1 MTNEPTN
8 GNPLFLLEA
17 PQQSNAEAEA
27 VRAAEPAVL
36 AAQQRLTDQEFDR
49 LWDALMDIGDA
60 NLVDSFTLGFR
71 LGVQLT
77 LEGLRPIS

>member
-1 MTNEPTN
+1 MSQLMET
-8 GNPLFLLEA
+8 LFSLLEA

-27 VRAAEPAVL
+27 VKAAEPAVL

-60 NLVDSFTLGFR
+60 NLVNSFTLGFR

-77 LEGLRPIS
+77 LEGLRPING